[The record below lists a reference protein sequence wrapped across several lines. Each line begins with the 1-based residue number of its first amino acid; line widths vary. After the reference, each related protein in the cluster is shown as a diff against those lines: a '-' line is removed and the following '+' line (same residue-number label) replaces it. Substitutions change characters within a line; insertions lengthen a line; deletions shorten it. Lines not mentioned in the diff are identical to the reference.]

1 LLCTLLKRKF
11 STIRISEPLYKKE
24 DVMKASASKL
34 SRRNFL
40 LAVGAGGVAT
50 AAVVAGKKPEAQ
62 PKKAEAVKGSR
73 GYQLTEHV
81 RKYYETTKV

>member
-1 LLCTLLKRKF
+1 
-11 STIRISEPLYKKE
+11 
-24 DVMKASASKL
+24 MKSSASRL

-50 AAVVAGKKPEAQ
+50 AAAVAVKNPQSQ
-62 PKKAEAVKGSR
+62 PKKAEAVKGSK

-81 RKYYETTKV
+81 RKYYDTTKV

>member
-1 LLCTLLKRKF
+1 
-11 STIRISEPLYKKE
+11 
-24 DVMKASASKL
+24 MKTSASRV

-40 LAVGAGGVAT
+40 AAVGTAGVAG
-50 AAVVAGKKPEAQ
+50 AAVVVAGKPQ
-62 PKKAEAVKGSR
+62 RMPKKAAAPGGK